1 MFLNLLIK
9 AAALRPSVPGSLSSP
24 YFPLLNKESYWLA
37 AGSLAQILL
46 LQQPLRHLPHSTAAL
61 PLCPGGD
68 PVTWHEESR
77 LPGPKVP
84 LQNRFLPSM
93 LKNSFGIKST
103 AFLPL
108 YISTALGNYLFFL
121 PCAAGKPCAQHHKRE
136 ADPQSHHQ
144 GFPPGAESPEP
155 GLQHMQ
161 QQ

>member
-108 YISTALGNYLFFL
+108 YISTALGNYLFFFTL
-121 PCAAGKPCAQHHKRE
+121 CCRE
-136 ADPQSHHQ
+136 ALCSAPQT
-144 GFPPGAESPEP
+144 GGRSPVSP
-155 GLQHMQ
+155 SGVSPRC
-161 QQ
+161 